1 MSPVP
6 VQMWASSPV
15 PAITRSAA
23 TRHCSVVRSALDA
36 SDGAGARVGPRK
48 IPVRPR
54 ALLCVWFPYNANP
67 LSQRT
72 LCHSA
77 ARGDGRYNDN
87 TLRSMRFYLDPI
99 PGGLVLR
106 QLLAD
111 VRFLATLSLMDY
123 SLLIGV
129 QV

>member
-1 MSPVP
+1 M
-6 VQMWASSPV
+6 
-15 PAITRSAA
+15 
-23 TRHCSVVRSALDA
+23 
-36 SDGAGARVGPRK
+36 
-48 IPVRPR
+48 
-54 ALLCVWFPYNANP
+54 
-67 LSQRT
+67 RT

-99 PGGLVLR
+99 PGGLVVR

-111 VRFLATLSLMDY
+111 VGFLATLSLMDY